1 MENLADLVKLKLLLK
16 LIINILSKIIE
27 TLKSTNMFNRII
39 ISTNSQLASQFEYE
53 YVIIDDEHHQNKGP
67 LTGIYSVMKQYM
79 DEELFFI
86 VSVDTPMIT
95 SKAVNGLYH
104 FMVSNLIES
113 RLDIVAFKE
122 GEICIPTIGFIHFR
136 RFLLLK
142 SFKFKS
148 FKSEACL

>member
-67 LTGIYSVMKQYM
+67 NRNLLS
-79 DEELFFI
+79 DE
-86 VSVDTPMIT
+86 
-95 SKAVNGLYH
+95 
-104 FMVSNLIES
+104 
-113 RLDIVAFKE
+113 
-122 GEICIPTIGFIHFR
+122 TIHG
-136 RFLLLK
+136 
-142 SFKFKS
+142 
-148 FKSEACL
+148 

>member
-1 MENLADLVKLKLLLK
+1 
-16 LIINILSKIIE
+16 
-27 TLKSTNMFNRII
+27 MFNRII

-95 SKAVNGLYH
+95 KAVNGLYH

-122 GEICIPTIGFIHFR
+122 GKYVYR
-136 RFLLLK
+136 RLVLYTFDV
-142 SFKFKS
+142 SFY
-148 FKSEACL
+148 

>member
-1 MENLADLVKLKLLLK
+1 M
-16 LIINILSKIIE
+16 
-27 TLKSTNMFNRII
+27 
-39 ISTNSQLASQFEYE
+39 
-53 YVIIDDEHHQNKGP
+53 IIDDEHHQNKGP

-142 SFKFKS
+142 K
-148 FKSEACL
+148 L

>member
-1 MENLADLVKLKLLLK
+1 
-16 LIINILSKIIE
+16 
-27 TLKSTNMFNRII
+27 
-39 ISTNSQLASQFEYE
+39 
-53 YVIIDDEHHQNKGP
+53 
-67 LTGIYSVMKQYM
+67 
-79 DEELFFI
+79 
-86 VSVDTPMIT
+86 MIT

-142 SFKFKS
+142 K
-148 FKSEACL
+148 L

>member
-1 MENLADLVKLKLLLK
+1 MKAIILAGGESSRFGKAKALLK

-79 DEELFFI
+79 DEELF
-86 VSVDTPMIT
+86 S
-95 SKAVNGLYH
+95 LYL
-104 FMVSNLIES
+104 LI
-113 RLDIVAFKE
+113 
-122 GEICIPTIGFIHFR
+122 HQ
-136 RFLLLK
+136 
-142 SFKFKS
+142 
-148 FKSEACL
+148 